1 MPPTASFS
9 LQFSNLLGTVYRC
22 GNLNFTC
29 DGNSVISPVGN
40 RVTVFDLK
48 KATRCRRPQ
57 VMVELAVGV
66 PNFCFSV
73 WDTNITLKGKEKVT
87 LLPTKGLYLFC
98 GGGDSARD
106 QLCTGGF
113 VFLSNRSDT
122 LPLAT
127 KYNIKCVGLSPDGR
141 LAIIVDEGG
150 EALLVSLACRSVL
163 HHFHFKGSVHSV
175 SFSPDGRKFVVTK
188 GNIAQMYHAPGK
200 KREFNAFVLDKT
212 YFGPYDE
219 TTCIDWTDDSK
230 CFVVGSKDMS
240 TWVFGAERW
249 DNLIYYALGGHKD
262 AIVACF
268 FESNS
273 LDVRTPPAC
282 SSYSGCLSLNEAA
295 LGCLR
300 VFLDSPWPLP
310 RSKGPWWSWN
320 PKATLEGPWQ
330 QMSSLFPA
338 QVLLL
343 QLYSLSQDGAL
354 CVWQCDTPP
363 EGLKL
368 KAPRGWKADLL
379 QRKKEEEE
387 EEEEDEEDGERETTI
402 RGKAVPTEQEKVGK
416 VKYSRLAKY
425 FLNKEGDFNN
435 LTAAAYHKKIH
446 LLVTGFA
453 SGIFHLHEL
462 PEFNLIHSLSISD
475 QRVASVAINSSGD
488 WIAFGCSGLG
498 QLLVWEWQSE
508 SYVLKQQG
516 HFNSMVSLAY
526 SPDGQYIVTGGDDG
540 KVKVW
545 NTLSGFCFVTFTE
558 HSSGVTGVTFTTTGH
573 VIVTSSLDGT
583 VRAFDLHRY
592 RNFRTFTSPRPTQFS
607 CVAVD
612 SSGEI
617 VSAGAQDSFEIFV
630 WSMQTGRLLDVLSG
644 HEGPIS
650 GLCFNPMKSILAS
663 ASWDK
668 TVRLWDMF
676 DSWRTKETL
685 ALTSDGELWLG
696 SADRP
701 GPELLF
707 SCCSPAV
714 SPLECPSL
722 ILAEWRELGVGE
734 NDARAAE
741 AAAKQPPRLVSRP
754 EETGCLAHWQAASGW
769 EPLGFCHAPCCFPE
783 LKPLSPWECPE
794 QTVLPGDL
802 CASCLKSGLRFCHL
816 QDQHTAALR
825 LSLYCLRPPLHHHR
839 GSQWCWFVPGW
850 TVLPFRV
857 GAALKE
863 YPCSPGPDVG
873 LSLALSVAFRP
884 DGAELAVATLNS
896 QIVFWDPENAVQVG
910 SIEGRHDLK
919 TGRKELDKITAKH
932 SAKGK
937 AFTTLCY
944 SADGQNILAGGMSKF
959 VCLYHVREQILV
971 KRFELSCNLSLDAM
985 EEFLNRRKMTEFG
998 NLALID
1004 QDAGEENGVAI
1015 PLPGVR
1021 KGDMSSRHFKPEIRV
1036 TSLRFSP
1043 TGRCWAAT
1051 STEGLLIF
1059 SLDAQMLFDPFELDT
1074 SVTPGRIREA
1084 LRQREFTRAIL
1095 MAFRLNERK
1104 LEQEALEAVPQD
1116 EIDVV
1121 SASLPEL
1128 YVEKVLEFLAASFEE
1143 SRHLEFYL
1151 IWTQKLLM
1159 SHGQRLKSRAGHLLP
1174 VVQFLQKGLQ
1184 RHLDDVSKL
1193 CNWNRYNIQ
1202 FALAVSKQRGIKR
1215 TLEPLDTEED
1225 TDASDDDSLHLLGTA
1240 ADDEEEEGMLV

>member
-1 MPPTASFS
+1 MKFAYR
-9 LQFSNLLGTVYRC
+9 FSNLLGTVYRR
-22 GNLNFTC
+22 GNLNFTF

-40 RVTVFDLK
+40 RVTIFDLK
-48 KATRCRRPQ
+48 
-57 VMVELAVGV
+57 
-66 PNFCFSV
+66 N
-73 WDTNITLKGKEKVT
+73 
-87 LLPTKGLYLFC
+87 
-98 GGGDSARD
+98 
-106 QLCTGGF
+106 
-113 VFLSNRSDT
+113 NRSDT

-127 KYNIKCVGLSPDGR
+127 RYNIQCVGLSPDGR

-150 EALLVSLACRSVL
+150 DALLVSLVCRSVL
-163 HHFHFKGSVHSV
+163 HRFHFKGSVHSV

-200 KREFNAFVLDKT
+200 KREFNAFFLDKT

-219 TTCIDWTDDSK
+219 TTCIDWTDDSR

-268 FESNS
+268 FESSS
-273 LDVRTPPAC
+273 LD
-282 SSYSGCLSLNEAA
+282 
-295 LGCLR
+295 
-300 VFLDSPWPLP
+300 
-310 RSKGPWWSWN
+310 
-320 PKATLEGPWQ
+320 
-330 QMSSLFPA
+330 
-338 QVLLL
+338 
-343 QLYSLSQDGAL
+343 LYSLSQDGVL

-363 EGLKL
+363 EGLRL
-368 KAPRGWKADLL
+368 KPPAGWKADLL
-379 QRKKEEEE
+379 QREEEGE
-387 EEEEDEEDGERETTI
+387 ENQEGDRETTI
-402 RGKAVPTEQEKVGK
+402 QGKATPAEEEKTGK

-425 FLNKEGDFNN
+425 FFNKEGDFNN
-435 LTAAAYHKKIH
+435 LTAAAFHKKSH

-475 QRVASVAINSSGD
+475 QSIASVAVNSSGD

-516 HFNSMVSLAY
+516 HFNSMVTLAY

-558 HSSGVTGVTFTTTGH
+558 HSSGVTGVTFTATGY
-573 VIVTSSLDGT
+573 VVVTSSMDGT

-612 SSGEI
+612 ASGEI

-685 ALTSDGELWLG
+685 ALTSDAL
-696 SADRP
+696 
-701 GPELLF
+701 
-707 SCCSPAV
+707 AV
-714 SPLECPSL
+714 
-722 ILAEWRELGVGE
+722 
-734 NDARAAE
+734 
-741 AAAKQPPRLVSRP
+741 
-754 EETGCLAHWQAASGW
+754 T
-769 EPLGFCHAPCCFPE
+769 
-783 LKPLSPWECPE
+783 
-794 QTVLPGDL
+794 
-802 CASCLKSGLRFCHL
+802 
-816 QDQHTAALR
+816 
-825 LSLYCLRPPLHHHR
+825 
-839 GSQWCWFVPGW
+839 
-850 TVLPFRV
+850 
-857 GAALKE
+857 
-863 YPCSPGPDVG
+863 
-873 LSLALSVAFRP
+873 FRP

-896 QIVFWDPENAVQVG
+896 QITFWDPENAVQTG

-937 AFTTLCY
+937 AFGTLCY
-944 SADGQNILAGGMSKF
+944 SADGHSILAGGMSKF
-959 VCLYHVREQILV
+959 VCIYHVREQILM
-971 KRFELSCNLSLDAM
+971 KRFEISCNLSLDAM

-1004 QDAGEENGVAI
+1004 QDAGQEDGVAI
-1015 PLPGVR
+1015 ALPGVK

-1036 TSLRFSP
+1036 TSVRFSP

-1051 STEGLLIF
+1051 TTEGLLIY
-1059 SLDAQMLFDPFELDT
+1059 SLDTRVLFDPFELDT
-1074 SVTPGRIREA
+1074 SVTPRRVREA
-1084 LRQREFTRAIL
+1084 LRQQDFTRAIL
-1095 MAFRLNERK
+1095 MALRLNESK
-1104 LEQEALEAVPQD
+1104 LVQEALEAVPRD
-1116 EIDVV
+1116 EIEVV
-1121 SASLPEL
+1121 SSSLPEL
-1128 YVEKVLEFLAASFEE
+1128 YVEKVLEFLASSFEV
-1143 SRHLEFYL
+1143 SRHVEFYL
-1151 IWTQKLLM
+1151 LWTQKLLM
-1159 SHGQRLKSRAGHLLP
+1159 LHGQKLKARATTLLP
-1174 VVQFLQKGLQ
+1174 VIQFLQKSIQ
-1184 RHLDDVSKL
+1184 RHLDDLSKL
-1193 CNWNRYNIQ
+1193 AARNAHWSHWEVRRRRQKHLKTTACSCSEEQAETPKKRCWPR
-1202 FALAVSKQRGIKR
+1202 ACLWQRRLCQLRPAREMGPLCHLGQQR
-1215 TLEPLDTEED
+1215 RGVQRAAEVLSLVVGTCFSLEETWSP
-1225 TDASDDDSLHLLGTA
+1225 SGQ
-1240 ADDEEEEGMLV
+1240 

>member
-1 MPPTASFS
+1 MKFAYR
-9 LQFSNLLGTVYRC
+9 FSNLLGTVYRR

-29 DGNSVISPVGN
+29 DGNAVISPVGN

-48 KATRCRRPQ
+48 K
-57 VMVELAVGV
+57 
-66 PNFCFSV
+66 
-73 WDTNITLKGKEKVT
+73 
-87 LLPTKGLYLFC
+87 
-98 GGGDSARD
+98 
-106 QLCTGGF
+106 
-113 VFLSNRSDT
+113 
-122 LPLAT
+122 
-127 KYNIKCVGLSPDGR
+127 
-141 LAIIVDEGG
+141 
-150 EALLVSLACRSVL
+150 
-163 HHFHFKGSVHSV
+163 
-175 SFSPDGRKFVVTK
+175 KFVVTK

-219 TTCIDWTDDSK
+219 TTCIDWTDDSR

-273 LDVRTPPAC
+273 LD
-282 SSYSGCLSLNEAA
+282 
-295 LGCLR
+295 
-300 VFLDSPWPLP
+300 
-310 RSKGPWWSWN
+310 
-320 PKATLEGPWQ
+320 
-330 QMSSLFPA
+330 
-338 QVLLL
+338 
-343 QLYSLSQDGAL
+343 LYSLSQDGVL

-363 EGLKL
+363 EGLRL
-368 KAPRGWKADLL
+368 KPPAGWKADLL
-379 QRKKEEEE
+379 QREEEE
-387 EEEEDEEDGERETTI
+387 EEEEQEGDRETTI
-402 RGKAVPTEQEKVGK
+402 RGKATPAEEEKTGK

-425 FLNKEGDFNN
+425 FFNKEGDFTN
-435 LTAAAYHKKIH
+435 LTAAAFHKKSH

-475 QRVASVAINSSGD
+475 QSITSVAINSSGD

-516 HFNSMVSLAY
+516 HFNSMVTLAY

-558 HSSGVTGVTFTTTGH
+558 HSSGVTGVTFTATGY
-573 VIVTSSLDGT
+573 VVVTSSMDGT

-612 SSGEI
+612 ASGEI

-685 ALTSDGELWLG
+685 ALTSDAL
-696 SADRP
+696 
-701 GPELLF
+701 
-707 SCCSPAV
+707 AV
-714 SPLECPSL
+714 
-722 ILAEWRELGVGE
+722 
-734 NDARAAE
+734 
-741 AAAKQPPRLVSRP
+741 
-754 EETGCLAHWQAASGW
+754 T
-769 EPLGFCHAPCCFPE
+769 
-783 LKPLSPWECPE
+783 
-794 QTVLPGDL
+794 
-802 CASCLKSGLRFCHL
+802 
-816 QDQHTAALR
+816 
-825 LSLYCLRPPLHHHR
+825 
-839 GSQWCWFVPGW
+839 
-850 TVLPFRV
+850 
-857 GAALKE
+857 
-863 YPCSPGPDVG
+863 
-873 LSLALSVAFRP
+873 FRP

-896 QIVFWDPENAVQVG
+896 QITFWDPENAVQTG

-932 SAKGK
+932 AAKGK

-944 SADGQNILAGGMSKF
+944 SADGQSILAGGMSKF
-959 VCLYHVREQILV
+959 VCIYHVREQILM
-971 KRFELSCNLSLDAM
+971 KRFEISCNLSLDAM

-1004 QDAGEENGVAI
+1004 QDAGQEDGVAI

-1036 TSLRFSP
+1036 TSLRFAP

-1051 STEGLLIF
+1051 TTEGLLIY
-1059 SLDAQMLFDPFELDT
+1059 SLDTRVLFDPFELDT
-1074 SVTPGRIREA
+1074 SVTPGRVREA
-1084 LRQREFTRAIL
+1084 LRQQDFTRAIL
-1095 MAFRLNERK
+1095 MALRLNESK
-1104 LEQEALEAVPQD
+1104 LVQEALEAVPRG
-1116 EIDVV
+1116 EIEVV
-1121 SASLPEL
+1121 TSSLPEL
-1128 YVEKVLEFLAASFEE
+1128 YVEKVLEFLASSFEV

-1151 IWTQKLLM
+1151 LWTHKLLM
-1159 SHGQRLKSRAGHLLP
+1159 LHGQKLKSRAGTLLP
-1174 VVQFLQKGLQ
+1174 VIQFLQKSIQ
-1184 RHLDDVSKL
+1184 RHLDDLSKL
-1193 CNWNRYNIQ
+1193 CSWNRYNMQ
-1202 FALAVSKQRGIKR
+1202 YALAVSKQRGTKR
-1215 TLEPLDTEED
+1215 SLEPLGSEEEEE
-1225 TDASDDDSLHLLGTA
+1225 ASEDDSLHLLGGGGR
-1240 ADDEEEEGMLV
+1240 DSEEGMLA

>member
-1 MPPTASFS
+1 MKFS
-9 LQFSNLLGTVYRC
+9 YRFSNLLGTVYRR
-22 GNLNFTC
+22 GNLNFTR
-29 DGNSVISPVGN
+29 DGNSVLSPVGN

-48 KATRCRRPQ
+48 NNKS
-57 VMVELAVGV
+57 E
-66 PNFCFSV
+66 
-73 WDTNITLKGKEKVT
+73 
-87 LLPTKGLYLFC
+87 
-98 GGGDSARD
+98 
-106 QLCTGGF
+106 
-113 VFLSNRSDT
+113 T

-127 KYNIKCVGLSPDGR
+127 RYNVKCVGLSPDGR

-150 EALLVSLACRSVL
+150 DALLVSLACRSVL

-188 GNIAQMYHAPGK
+188 GNIAQMYHAPGR

-230 CFVVGSKDMS
+230 CFVVGSRDTS

-273 LDVRTPPAC
+273 LD
-282 SSYSGCLSLNEAA
+282 
-295 LGCLR
+295 
-300 VFLDSPWPLP
+300 
-310 RSKGPWWSWN
+310 
-320 PKATLEGPWQ
+320 
-330 QMSSLFPA
+330 
-338 QVLLL
+338 
-343 QLYSLSQDGAL
+343 LYSLSQDGVL
-354 CVWQCDTPP
+354 CVWHCDTPP
-363 EGLKL
+363 EGLRL
-368 KAPRGWKADLL
+368 KAPTGWKAELL
-379 QRKKEEEE
+379 QREAEAAEEEE
-387 EEEEDEEDGERETTI
+387 EEGAEGARETTV
-402 RGKAVPTEQEKVGK
+402 RGKAAPPEEERKGK
-416 VKYSRLAKY
+416 VQYSRLAKY
-425 FLNKEGDFNN
+425 FFNKEGDFNN

-475 QRVASVAINSSGD
+475 QRIASVAVNSTGD

-558 HSSGVTGVTFTTTGH
+558 HSSGVTGVTFTATGY
-573 VIVTSSLDGT
+573 VIVTSSMDGT

-617 VSAGAQDSFEIFV
+617 VCAGAQDSFEIFV

-668 TVRLWDMF
+668 TVRLWDMY

-685 ALTSDGELWLG
+685 ALTSDAL
-696 SADRP
+696 
-701 GPELLF
+701 
-707 SCCSPAV
+707 AV
-714 SPLECPSL
+714 
-722 ILAEWRELGVGE
+722 
-734 NDARAAE
+734 
-741 AAAKQPPRLVSRP
+741 
-754 EETGCLAHWQAASGW
+754 T
-769 EPLGFCHAPCCFPE
+769 
-783 LKPLSPWECPE
+783 
-794 QTVLPGDL
+794 
-802 CASCLKSGLRFCHL
+802 
-816 QDQHTAALR
+816 
-825 LSLYCLRPPLHHHR
+825 
-839 GSQWCWFVPGW
+839 
-850 TVLPFRV
+850 
-857 GAALKE
+857 
-863 YPCSPGPDVG
+863 
-873 LSLALSVAFRP
+873 FRP

-896 QIVFWDPENAVQVG
+896 QITFWDPENAVQTG

-944 SADGQNILAGGMSKF
+944 SADGQSILAGGMSKF
-959 VCLYHVREQILV
+959 VCIYHVREQILR
-971 KRFELSCNLSLDAM
+971 KKFEISSNLSLDAM

-1004 QDAGEENGVAI
+1004 QDTGEEDGVAV
-1015 PLPGVR
+1015 PLPGVK

-1051 STEGLLIF
+1051 TTEGLLLY
-1059 SLDAQMLFDPFELDT
+1059 SLDSQMLFDPFELDT

-1084 LRQREFTRAIL
+1084 LRRREFTRAIL
-1095 MAFRLNERK
+1095 MAFRLNEQK
-1104 LEQEALEAVPQD
+1104 LVQEALEAVPWD
-1116 EIDVV
+1116 EIEVV
-1121 SASLPEL
+1121 GASLPEL
-1128 YVEKVLEFLAASFEE
+1128 YVEKVLQFLAASFEA

-1151 IWTQKLLM
+1151 TWAQRLLLL
-1159 SHGQRLKSRAGHLLP
+1159 HGHKLKSRAGALLP
-1174 VVQFLQKGLQ
+1174 AVQSLQRSIQ
-1184 RHLDDVSKL
+1184 RHLDSLSKL
-1193 CNWNRYNIQ
+1193 CDWNRYNIQ
-1202 FALAVSKQRGIKR
+1202 YTLAVSKQRGLKHS
-1215 TLEPLDTEED
+1215 LEEAASEGEGEGQGEEEEEE
-1225 TDASDDDSLHLLGTA
+1225 LHLLGA
-1240 ADDEEEEGMLV
+1240 GLGL

>member
-1 MPPTASFS
+1 MAF
-9 LQFSNLLGTVYRC
+9 
-22 GNLNFTC
+22 
-29 DGNSVISPVGN
+29 
-40 RVTVFDLK
+40 
-48 KATRCRRPQ
+48 A
-57 VMVELAVGV
+57 
-66 PNFCFSV
+66 
-73 WDTNITLKGKEKVT
+73 
-87 LLPTKGLYLFC
+87 
-98 GGGDSARD
+98 
-106 QLCTGGF
+106 LC
-113 VFLSNRSDT
+113 SNRSNT

-150 EALLVSLACRSVL
+150 AALLVSLVCRSVL

-219 TTCIDWTDDSK
+219 TTCIDWTDDSR

-273 LDVRTPPAC
+273 LD
-282 SSYSGCLSLNEAA
+282 
-295 LGCLR
+295 
-300 VFLDSPWPLP
+300 
-310 RSKGPWWSWN
+310 
-320 PKATLEGPWQ
+320 
-330 QMSSLFPA
+330 
-338 QVLLL
+338 
-343 QLYSLSQDGAL
+343 LYSLSQDGAL

-363 EGLKL
+363 EGLRL
-368 KAPRGWKADLL
+368 KAPTGWRADLL
-379 QRKKEEEE
+379 QREEEE
-387 EEEEDEEDGERETTI
+387 EGEEEEGEKETTI
-402 RGKAVPTEQEKVGK
+402 RGKAMPAESEKAGK
-416 VKYSRLAKY
+416 VKYSRLA
-425 FLNKEGDFNN
+425 N
-435 LTAAAYHKKIH
+435 
-446 LLVTGFA
+446 TGFA

-475 QRVASVAINSSGD
+475 QRISSVAINSSGD

-526 SPDGQYIVTGGDDG
+526 SPDGQYLVTGGDDG

-558 HSSGVTGVTFTTTGH
+558 HSSGVTGVTFTATGH
-573 VIVTSSLDGT
+573 VIVTSSMDGT

-612 SSGEI
+612 CSGEI
-617 VSAGAQDSFEIFV
+617 VSAGAQDSFEVFV

-650 GLCFNPMKSILAS
+650 GLCFNPMRSILAS

-685 ALTSDGELWLG
+685 TLSSDAL
-696 SADRP
+696 
-701 GPELLF
+701 
-707 SCCSPAV
+707 AV
-714 SPLECPSL
+714 
-722 ILAEWRELGVGE
+722 
-734 NDARAAE
+734 
-741 AAAKQPPRLVSRP
+741 
-754 EETGCLAHWQAASGW
+754 T
-769 EPLGFCHAPCCFPE
+769 
-783 LKPLSPWECPE
+783 
-794 QTVLPGDL
+794 
-802 CASCLKSGLRFCHL
+802 
-816 QDQHTAALR
+816 
-825 LSLYCLRPPLHHHR
+825 
-839 GSQWCWFVPGW
+839 
-850 TVLPFRV
+850 
-857 GAALKE
+857 
-863 YPCSPGPDVG
+863 
-873 LSLALSVAFRP
+873 FRP
-884 DGAELAVATLNS
+884 DGEELAVATLNS
-896 QIVFWDPENAVQVG
+896 QITFWDPENAMQTG

-971 KRFELSCNLSLDAM
+971 KRFELSCNFSLDAM

-1015 PLPGVR
+1015 PLPGVK

-1036 TSLRFSP
+1036 TSLSFSP

-1059 SLDAQMLFDPFELDT
+1059 SLDTQMLFDPFELDA
-1074 SVTPGRIREA
+1074 SVTPGRTREA
-1084 LRQREFTRAIL
+1084 LRQQDFTRAIL

-1104 LEQEALEAVPQD
+1104 LMQETLEAVPPD
-1116 EIDVV
+1116 EINVI
-1121 SASLPEL
+1121 SASLPEP
-1128 YVEKVLEFLAASFEE
+1128 YVDKVLEFLAASFEE

-1151 IWTQKLLM
+1151 LWTQSLLM
-1159 SHGQRLKSRAGHLLP
+1159 SHGQRLKSRAGQVLP
-1174 VVQFLQKGLQ
+1174 TIQFLQKGLQ
-1184 RHLDDVSKL
+1184 RHLEDMAKL
-1193 CNWNRYNIQ
+1193 CDWNRYNIQ
-1202 FALAVSKQRGIKR
+1202 YALALSKQRGLKR
-1215 TLEPLDTEED
+1215 ALQSPGTEED
-1225 TDASDDDSLHLLGTA
+1225 EESDEESLHLLREAGE
-1240 ADDEEEEGMLV
+1240 DEEAAMLV

>member
-1 MPPTASFS
+1 MKFAYR
-9 LQFSNLLGTVYRC
+9 FSNLLGTVYRC

-48 KATRCRRPQ
+48 NNK
-57 VMVELAVGV
+57 
-66 PNFCFSV
+66 
-73 WDTNITLKGKEKVT
+73 
-87 LLPTKGLYLFC
+87 
-98 GGGDSARD
+98 
-106 QLCTGGF
+106 
-113 VFLSNRSDT
+113 SDT

-127 KYNIKCVGLSPDGR
+127 RYNVKCVGLSPDGR

-150 EALLVSLACRSVL
+150 DALLVSLVCRSVL
-163 HHFHFKGSVHSV
+163 HHYHFKGSVHSV

-188 GNIAQMYHAPGK
+188 GNIAQMYHAPGR

-219 TTCIDWTDDSK
+219 TTCIDWTDDSR

-268 FESNS
+268 FESSS
-273 LDVRTPPAC
+273 LD
-282 SSYSGCLSLNEAA
+282 
-295 LGCLR
+295 
-300 VFLDSPWPLP
+300 
-310 RSKGPWWSWN
+310 
-320 PKATLEGPWQ
+320 
-330 QMSSLFPA
+330 
-338 QVLLL
+338 
-343 QLYSLSQDGAL
+343 LYTLSQDGAL

-363 EGLKL
+363 EGLRL
-368 KAPRGWKADLL
+368 KAPTGWKADLL
-379 QRKKEEEE
+379 QREEQ
-387 EEEEDEEDGERETTI
+387 DEEGERETTV
-402 RGKAVPTEQEKVGK
+402 RGKATPAAEEQQGK

-425 FLNKEGDFNN
+425 FFNKEGDFNN

-475 QRVASVAINSSGD
+475 QRIASISINSSGD

-545 NTLSGFCFVTFTE
+545 NTLSGFCFITFTE
-558 HSSGVTGVTFTTTGH
+558 HSSGVTGVTFTATGY
-573 VIVTSSLDGT
+573 VIVTSSMDGT

-617 VSAGAQDSFEIFV
+617 VSAGAQDSFEIFI

-650 GLCFNPMKSILAS
+650 GLCFNPMRSVLAS
-663 ASWDK
+663 ASWDR
-668 TVRLWDMF
+668 TVRLWDMV
-676 DSWRTKETL
+676 DSWRTTETL
-685 ALTSDGELWLG
+685 ALTSDAL
-696 SADRP
+696 
-701 GPELLF
+701 
-707 SCCSPAV
+707 AV
-714 SPLECPSL
+714 
-722 ILAEWRELGVGE
+722 
-734 NDARAAE
+734 
-741 AAAKQPPRLVSRP
+741 
-754 EETGCLAHWQAASGW
+754 T
-769 EPLGFCHAPCCFPE
+769 
-783 LKPLSPWECPE
+783 
-794 QTVLPGDL
+794 
-802 CASCLKSGLRFCHL
+802 
-816 QDQHTAALR
+816 
-825 LSLYCLRPPLHHHR
+825 
-839 GSQWCWFVPGW
+839 
-850 TVLPFRV
+850 
-857 GAALKE
+857 
-863 YPCSPGPDVG
+863 
-873 LSLALSVAFRP
+873 FRP

-896 QIVFWDPENAVQVG
+896 QLAFWDPEKAVQTG

-919 TGRKELDKITAKH
+919 TGRKELDKITAQH

-944 SADGQNILAGGMSKF
+944 SADGQSILAGGMSKF
-959 VCLYHVREQILV
+959 VCIYHVKEQILR
-971 KRFELSCNLSLDAM
+971 KKFEISCNLSLDAM

-1004 QDAGEENGVAI
+1004 QDAREEGGVTI
-1015 PLPGVR
+1015 PLPGVK

-1043 TGRCWAAT
+1043 TV
-1051 STEGLLIF
+1051 E
-1059 SLDAQMLFDPFELDT
+1059 
-1074 SVTPGRIREA
+1074 
-1084 LRQREFTRAIL
+1084 
-1095 MAFRLNERK
+1095 
-1104 LEQEALEAVPQD
+1104 
-1116 EIDVV
+1116 VV
-1121 SASLPEL
+1121 SSSFPEL
-1128 YVEKVLEFLAASFEE
+1128 YVEKVLEFLASSFEV

-1151 IWTQKLLM
+1151 MWTQKLLM
-1159 SHGQRLKSRAGHLLP
+1159 VHGQKLKARAGKLLP
-1174 VVQFLQKGLQ
+1174 AVQFLQKSIQ

-1193 CNWNRYNIQ
+1193 CDWNRYTIQ
-1202 FALAVSKQRGIKR
+1202 YALAVSKQRGMKR
-1215 TLEPLDTEED
+1215 PSEPRGSEEEAG
-1225 TDASDDDSLHLLGTA
+1225 ASDDDDDDSLHLLGRGHG
-1240 ADDEEEEGMLV
+1240 DEDEDGLLV

>member
-1 MPPTASFS
+1 MKFS
-9 LQFSNLLGTVYRC
+9 YRFSNLLGTVYRR
-22 GNLNFTC
+22 GNLNFTH

-48 KATRCRRPQ
+48 NNK
-57 VMVELAVGV
+57 
-66 PNFCFSV
+66 
-73 WDTNITLKGKEKVT
+73 
-87 LLPTKGLYLFC
+87 
-98 GGGDSARD
+98 
-106 QLCTGGF
+106 
-113 VFLSNRSDT
+113 SDT

-127 KYNIKCVGLSPDGR
+127 QYNIKCVGLSPDGR

-150 EALLVSLACRSVL
+150 SALLVSLVCRSVL

-175 SFSPDGRKFVVTK
+175 SFSPDGRRFVVTK
-188 GNIAQMYHAPGK
+188 GNLAQMYHAPGK
-200 KREFNAFVLDKT
+200 RREFNAFVLDKT

-219 TTCIDWTDDSK
+219 TTCIDWTDDSR

-262 AIVACF
+262 TIVACF

-273 LDVRTPPAC
+273 LD
-282 SSYSGCLSLNEAA
+282 
-295 LGCLR
+295 
-300 VFLDSPWPLP
+300 
-310 RSKGPWWSWN
+310 
-320 PKATLEGPWQ
+320 
-330 QMSSLFPA
+330 
-338 QVLLL
+338 
-343 QLYSLSQDGAL
+343 LYSLSQDGAL

-363 EGLKL
+363 EGLRL
-368 KAPRGWKADLL
+368 KAPSGWKADLL
-379 QRKKEEEE
+379 RRRREE
-387 EEEEDEEDGERETTI
+387 EEEEDRDRETTVW
-402 RGKAVPTEQEKVGK
+402 GKATLSEEEKKGK

-425 FLNKEGDFNN
+425 FFNKEGDFNS

-475 QRVASVAINSSGD
+475 QSISSIAINSSGD

-558 HSSGVTGVTFTTTGH
+558 HSSGVTGVTFTATGY
-573 VIVTSSLDGT
+573 VIVTSSMDGT

-644 HEGPIS
+644 HEGPVS

-685 ALTSDGELWLG
+685 ALTSDAL
-696 SADRP
+696 
-701 GPELLF
+701 
-707 SCCSPAV
+707 AV
-714 SPLECPSL
+714 S
-722 ILAEWRELGVGE
+722 
-734 NDARAAE
+734 
-741 AAAKQPPRLVSRP
+741 
-754 EETGCLAHWQAASGW
+754 
-769 EPLGFCHAPCCFPE
+769 
-783 LKPLSPWECPE
+783 
-794 QTVLPGDL
+794 
-802 CASCLKSGLRFCHL
+802 
-816 QDQHTAALR
+816 
-825 LSLYCLRPPLHHHR
+825 
-839 GSQWCWFVPGW
+839 
-850 TVLPFRV
+850 
-857 GAALKE
+857 
-863 YPCSPGPDVG
+863 
-873 LSLALSVAFRP
+873 FRP

-896 QIVFWDPENAVQVG
+896 QITFWDPENAVQTG

-919 TGRKELDKITAKH
+919 TGRKELDKVTAKH

-944 SADGQNILAGGMSKF
+944 SADGQSILAGGMSKF
-959 VCLYHVREQILV
+959 VCIYHVREQILM
-971 KRFELSCNLSLDAM
+971 KRFEISCNLSLDAM

-1004 QDAGEENGVAI
+1004 QDAGQEDGTAI
-1015 PLPGVR
+1015 PLPGVK

-1051 STEGLLIF
+1051 TTEGLLIY
-1059 SLDAQMLFDPFELDT
+1059 SLDTQMLFDPFELDT
-1074 SVTPGRIREA
+1074 SITPGRVREA
-1084 LRQREFTRAIL
+1084 LRQQEFTRAIL
-1095 MAFRLNERK
+1095 MALRLNEDK
-1104 LEQEALEAVPQD
+1104 LVQEALESVPRG
-1116 EIDVV
+1116 EIEVV
-1121 SASLPEL
+1121 SSSLPEL
-1128 YVEKVLEFLAASFEE
+1128 YVEKVLEFLASSFEV
-1143 SRHLEFYL
+1143 SHHVEFYL
-1151 IWTQKLLM
+1151 TWTQKLLM
-1159 SHGQRLKSRAGHLLP
+1159 LHGQKLKSRAGQLLP
-1174 VVQFLQKGLQ
+1174 VVQFLQKSIQ
-1184 RHLDDVSKL
+1184 QHLDNLSKL
-1193 CNWNRYNIQ
+1193 CDWNRYNIQ
-1202 FALAVSKQRGIKR
+1202 YTLAVSKQRGMKR
-1215 TLEPLDTEED
+1215 SLELPGSEEEAE
-1225 TDASDDDSLHLLGTA
+1225 ASEDDSLYLLGA
-1240 ADDEEEEGMLV
+1240 GDGDGHEGEGMLG

>member
-1 MPPTASFS
+1 MKFAYR
-9 LQFSNLLGTVYRC
+9 FSNLLGTVYRR

-40 RVTVFDLK
+40 RVTIFDLK
-48 KATRCRRPQ
+48 NNK
-57 VMVELAVGV
+57 
-66 PNFCFSV
+66 
-73 WDTNITLKGKEKVT
+73 
-87 LLPTKGLYLFC
+87 
-98 GGGDSARD
+98 
-106 QLCTGGF
+106 
-113 VFLSNRSDT
+113 SDT

-127 KYNIKCVGLSPDGR
+127 RYNVKCVGLSPDGR

-150 EALLVSLACRSVL
+150 AALLVSLVCRSVL

-200 KREFNAFVLDKT
+200 KREFNAFFLDKT

-219 TTCIDWTDDSK
+219 TTCIDWTDDSR

-268 FESNS
+268 FESSS
-273 LDVRTPPAC
+273 LD
-282 SSYSGCLSLNEAA
+282 
-295 LGCLR
+295 
-300 VFLDSPWPLP
+300 
-310 RSKGPWWSWN
+310 
-320 PKATLEGPWQ
+320 
-330 QMSSLFPA
+330 
-338 QVLLL
+338 
-343 QLYSLSQDGAL
+343 LYSLSQDGVL

-363 EGLKL
+363 EGLRL
-368 KAPRGWKADLL
+368 KPPAGWKADLL
-379 QRKKEEEE
+379 QREEEG
-387 EEEEDEEDGERETTI
+387 EEEDQDGGREMTI
-402 RGKAVPTEQEKVGK
+402 RGKATLAEEEKTGK

-425 FLNKEGDFNN
+425 FFNKEGDFNN
-435 LTAAAYHKKIH
+435 LTAAAFHKKSH

-475 QRVASVAINSSGD
+475 QSITSVAINSSGD

-516 HFNSMVSLAY
+516 HFNSMVALAY

-558 HSSGVTGVTFTTTGH
+558 HSSGVTGVTFTATGY
-573 VIVTSSLDGT
+573 VVVTSSMDGT

-612 SSGEI
+612 GSGEI
-617 VSAGAQDSFEIFV
+617 ISAGAQDSFEIFV

-685 ALTSDGELWLG
+685 ALTSDAL
-696 SADRP
+696 
-701 GPELLF
+701 
-707 SCCSPAV
+707 AV
-714 SPLECPSL
+714 
-722 ILAEWRELGVGE
+722 
-734 NDARAAE
+734 
-741 AAAKQPPRLVSRP
+741 
-754 EETGCLAHWQAASGW
+754 T
-769 EPLGFCHAPCCFPE
+769 
-783 LKPLSPWECPE
+783 
-794 QTVLPGDL
+794 
-802 CASCLKSGLRFCHL
+802 
-816 QDQHTAALR
+816 
-825 LSLYCLRPPLHHHR
+825 
-839 GSQWCWFVPGW
+839 
-850 TVLPFRV
+850 
-857 GAALKE
+857 
-863 YPCSPGPDVG
+863 
-873 LSLALSVAFRP
+873 FRP

-896 QIVFWDPENAVQVG
+896 QITFWDPENAVQMG

-937 AFTTLCY
+937 AFSTLCY
-944 SADGQNILAGGMSKF
+944 SADGQSILAGGTSRF
-959 VCLYHVREQILV
+959 VCIYHVREQILM
-971 KRFELSCNLSLDAM
+971 KRFEISCNLSLDAM

-1004 QDAGEENGVAI
+1004 QDTGQEDGVAI

-1036 TSLRFSP
+1036 TSVRFSP

-1051 STEGLLIF
+1051 TTEGLLIY
-1059 SLDAQMLFDPFELDT
+1059 SLDTRVLFDPFELDT
-1074 SVTPGRIREA
+1074 SVTPRRVREA
-1084 LRQREFTRAIL
+1084 LRRQDFTQAIL
-1095 MAFRLNERK
+1095 MALRLNESK
-1104 LEQEALEAVPQD
+1104 LVQETLEAVPRD
-1116 EIDVV
+1116 EIEVV
-1121 SASLPEL
+1121 SSSLPEL
-1128 YVEKVLEFLAASFEE
+1128 YVEKVLEFLASSFEV
-1143 SRHLEFYL
+1143 SRHVEFYL
-1151 IWTQKLLM
+1151 LWTQKLLM
-1159 SHGQRLKSRAGHLLP
+1159 LHGQKLKSRAGTLLP
-1174 VVQFLQKGLQ
+1174 VIQFLQKSIQ
-1184 RHLDDVSKL
+1184 RHLDDLSKL
-1193 CNWNRYNIQ
+1193 CSWNRYNMQ
-1202 FALAVSKQRGIKR
+1202 YALAVSQQRGTKR
-1215 TLEPLDTEED
+1215 PLEPLGSEEEEEAG
-1225 TDASDDDSLHLLGTA
+1225 ASEDDSLHLLGGGGR
-1240 ADDEEEEGMLV
+1240 DSEEMLA

>member
-1 MPPTASFS
+1 MKFS
-9 LQFSNLLGTVYRC
+9 YRFSNLLGTVYRR
-22 GNLNFTC
+22 GNLNFTH

-48 KATRCRRPQ
+48 NNK
-57 VMVELAVGV
+57 
-66 PNFCFSV
+66 
-73 WDTNITLKGKEKVT
+73 
-87 LLPTKGLYLFC
+87 
-98 GGGDSARD
+98 
-106 QLCTGGF
+106 
-113 VFLSNRSDT
+113 SDT

-127 KYNIKCVGLSPDGR
+127 QYNIKCVGLSPDGR

-150 EALLVSLACRSVL
+150 SALLVSLVCRSVL

-175 SFSPDGRKFVVTK
+175 SFSPDGRRFVVTK
-188 GNIAQMYHAPGK
+188 GNLAQMYHAPGK
-200 KREFNAFVLDKT
+200 RREFNAFVLDKT

-219 TTCIDWTDDSK
+219 TTCIDWTDDSR

-262 AIVACF
+262 TIVACF

-273 LDVRTPPAC
+273 LDVCPCAQDPQPTSPHKAGSLGRSLGPGGGLWAT
-282 SSYSGCLSLNEAA
+282 SSCMSWWLLPGCLGVSRDSGWLLLSLRIAPPQSRGAFREMGAWKPSCQGA
-295 LGCLR
+295 LGR
-300 VFLDSPWPLP
+300 GSPWLVGAGVTVCLP
-310 RSKGPWWSWN
+310 
-320 PKATLEGPWQ
+320 
-330 QMSSLFPA
+330 
-338 QVLLL
+338 L

-363 EGLKL
+363 EGLRL
-368 KAPRGWKADLL
+368 KAPSGWKADLL
-379 QRKKEEEE
+379 RRRREE
-387 EEEEDEEDGERETTI
+387 EEEEDRDRETTVW
-402 RGKAVPTEQEKVGK
+402 GKATLSEEEKKGK

-425 FLNKEGDFNN
+425 FFNKEGDFNS

-475 QRVASVAINSSGD
+475 QSISSIAINSSGD

-558 HSSGVTGVTFTTTGH
+558 HSSGVTGVTFTATGY
-573 VIVTSSLDGT
+573 VIVTSSMDGT

-644 HEGPIS
+644 HEGPVS

-685 ALTSDGELWLG
+685 ALTSDAL
-696 SADRP
+696 
-701 GPELLF
+701 
-707 SCCSPAV
+707 AV
-714 SPLECPSL
+714 S
-722 ILAEWRELGVGE
+722 
-734 NDARAAE
+734 
-741 AAAKQPPRLVSRP
+741 
-754 EETGCLAHWQAASGW
+754 
-769 EPLGFCHAPCCFPE
+769 
-783 LKPLSPWECPE
+783 
-794 QTVLPGDL
+794 
-802 CASCLKSGLRFCHL
+802 
-816 QDQHTAALR
+816 
-825 LSLYCLRPPLHHHR
+825 
-839 GSQWCWFVPGW
+839 
-850 TVLPFRV
+850 
-857 GAALKE
+857 
-863 YPCSPGPDVG
+863 
-873 LSLALSVAFRP
+873 FRP

-896 QIVFWDPENAVQVG
+896 QITFWDPENAVQTG

-919 TGRKELDKITAKH
+919 TGRKELDKVTAKH

-944 SADGQNILAGGMSKF
+944 SADGQSILAGGMSKF
-959 VCLYHVREQILV
+959 VCIYHVREQILM
-971 KRFELSCNLSLDAM
+971 KRFEISCNLSLDAM

-1004 QDAGEENGVAI
+1004 QDAGQEDGTAI
-1015 PLPGVR
+1015 PLPGVK

-1051 STEGLLIF
+1051 TTEGLLIY
-1059 SLDAQMLFDPFELDT
+1059 SLDTQMLFDPFELDT
-1074 SVTPGRIREA
+1074 SITPGRVREA
-1084 LRQREFTRAIL
+1084 LRQQEFTRAIL
-1095 MAFRLNERK
+1095 MALRLNEDK
-1104 LEQEALEAVPQD
+1104 LVQEALESVPRG
-1116 EIDVV
+1116 EIEVV
-1121 SASLPEL
+1121 SSSLPEL
-1128 YVEKVLEFLAASFEE
+1128 YVEKVLEFLASSFEV
-1143 SRHLEFYL
+1143 SHHVEFYL
-1151 IWTQKLLM
+1151 TWTQKLLM
-1159 SHGQRLKSRAGHLLP
+1159 LHGQKLKSRAGQLLP
-1174 VVQFLQKGLQ
+1174 VVQFLQKSIQ
-1184 RHLDDVSKL
+1184 QHLDNLSKL
-1193 CNWNRYNIQ
+1193 CDWNRYNIQ
-1202 FALAVSKQRGIKR
+1202 YTLAVSKQRGMKR
-1215 TLEPLDTEED
+1215 SLELPGSEEEAE
-1225 TDASDDDSLHLLGTA
+1225 ASEDDSLYLLGA
-1240 ADDEEEEGMLV
+1240 GDGDGHEGEGMLG